1 MDKELR
7 RTIDSIAEFINEKL
21 NLKDASNLEEALES
35 AGVEISYFTDKKYDG
50 FLSWDKD
57 KKAPVI
63 SVNATHSPA
72 RINFS
77 IAHELG
83 HLVLNYKWIP
93 FNDDN
98 PVPDGHVLSVTKY
111 RGATTYSDSEKSEET
126 YANEFAAS
134 FLMTNSDIQSLIDSS
149 DFSYTQLISEL
160 STNFNVSAQAAKIR
174 LDNFLEE
181 E

>member
-1 MDKELR
+1 MDKKLR

-21 NLKDASNLEEALES
+21 KLKDATSLEDALKS
-35 AGVEISYFTDKKYDG
+35 AGVEVSYFTDEKYDG

-63 SVNATHSPA
+63 SVNATHSQT

-93 FNDDN
+93 FDADN
-98 PVPDGHVLSVTKY
+98 PVPDGDVLSVTKY
-111 RGATTYSDSEKSEET
+111 RGATDYSVNEKQEET
-126 YANEFAAS
+126 VANEFAAS
-134 FLMTNSDIQSLIDSS
+134 FLMTNSDIKSLIDSS

-160 STNFNVSAQAAKIR
+160 STKFNVSEQAAKIR

-181 E
+181 